1 MTMALVLPGYT
12 QQFRSSEQPSV
23 QFQSTSSMVG
33 SGSAYSATPTI
44 GANGTAYIPS
54 SSPSKAH
61 PGHIRKAD
69 SDRDGFDD
77 ETGLPYTPDN
87 TGIEQPIGDGVVPFA
102 LCAIIYCLFLLR
114 KRRTTSL
121 EN

>member
-1 MTMALVLPGYT
+1 MTMALVLPGYA

-33 SGSAYSATPTI
+33 SGSAYSSTPTI
-44 GANGTAYIPS
+44 GVNGTAYIPT
-54 SSPSKAH
+54 SSPGKAH

-87 TGIEQPIGDGVVPFA
+87 TGIEQPLGDGVVPMLICAMLFA
-102 LCAIIYCLFLLR
+102 GIVVLRR
-114 KRRTTSL
+114 KREELR
-121 EN
+121 